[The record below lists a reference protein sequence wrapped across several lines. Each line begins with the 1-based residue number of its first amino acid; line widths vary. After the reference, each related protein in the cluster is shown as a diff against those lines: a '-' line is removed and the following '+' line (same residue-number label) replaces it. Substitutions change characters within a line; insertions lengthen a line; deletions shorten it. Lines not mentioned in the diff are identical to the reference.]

1 MKTSVKTTLLLGL
14 CAASGLLFWLWSER
28 EELALPVVKVEL
40 ETEVAVPAEIQSNP
54 VAEPRAVVKT
64 LCGIIGDGNS
74 GTRLDAAHALPSDLN
89 TKEYDLILKN
99 ILLASQPEGMY
110 YRAWHAVFNDALNA
124 LVRGQT
130 VRIDALPSHLRAI
143 MKDAKRNLVIRDYAL
158 QHLLAYAEFRME
170 TSERLALI
178 NSIWP
183 EVQAGGHTLPGT
195 YLLALLHTPSREGWP
210 TKAETAE
217 RAWKLLQDD
226 QTHILSQITALQT
239 CGQLGHQPALAMA
252 LEIAADTK
260 AHMSLRTAAI
270 ATIGN
275 LGSATEQT
283 YLKDLNKKI
292 PKRLQFAVS
301 AALRKLEKANET
313 I

>member
-1 MKTSVKTTLLLGL
+1 MKTSVKITLFLGL
-14 CAASGLLFWLWSER
+14 CAASGILFWLSSER
-28 EELALPVVKVEL
+28 QGEALPIVKFEPEAAV
-40 ETEVAVPAEIQSNP
+40 TEPTQLQSNP
-54 VAEPRAVVKT
+54 VAEPRAVVKA
-64 LCGIIGDGNS
+64 LCGIIGDGS
-74 GTRLDAAHALPSDLN
+74 SDARLDAAHALPNDLN
-89 TKEYDLILKN
+89 AQEYALILEHA
-99 ILLASQPEGMY
+99 LLAPKPEGMY

-130 VRIDALPSHLRAI
+130 LRIEALPSHLRAI
-143 MKDAKRNLVIRDYAL
+143 MKNTDRDVVIKDYAL

-170 TSERLALI
+170 PGERLALI
-178 NSIWP
+178 DSIWP
-183 EVQAGGHTLPGT
+183 AVQAGGHSLPGT

-210 TKAETAE
+210 TKADTSE

-239 CGQLGHQPALAMA
+239 CGQLGHQPALPMA

-275 LGSATEQT
+275 LGSSTEQT

-292 PKRLQFAVS
+292 PKRLQVAVS
-301 AALRKLEKANET
+301 AALRKLEKSNET